1 MIEAFL
7 DYALGPHGR
16 AISAFYMENQM
27 ILNAIVVFAAL
38 GSLFYKNRKNKHA
51 ASTNND

>member
-16 AISAFYMENQM
+16 VISAFYMENQM
-27 ILNAIVVFAAL
+27 ILNIIVV
-38 GSLFYKNRKNKHA
+38 GCGIGTIFYKNKKNKVITQK
-51 ASTNND
+51 S